1 MKPNYNSKRSDFR
14 ANENHAKINQPL
26 SQEYQDYAKIFLE
39 EGIAYQ
45 TAKSM
50 GDIPPH
56 QLRKILDPIKEA
68 IAMIK
73 KDPNQFN
80 EARNKLY
87 NVVPIT
93 AYNTGRNPKIKPLY
107 YFVKN
112 HISDITIQDNDDI
125 YILDKLFTSVIAYHK
140 FLKGK

>member
-14 ANENHAKINQPL
+14 ANENHVKINQPL

-68 IAMIK
+68 VAMIK
-73 KDPNQFN
+73 KTQINLMKHAIN
-80 EARNKLY
+80 YIMLY
-87 NVVPIT
+87 LLQ
-93 AYNTGRNPKIKPLY
+93 R
-107 YFVKN
+107 
-112 HISDITIQDNDDI
+112 TIQD
-125 YILDKLFTSVIAYHK
+125 VIPK
-140 FLKGK
+140 